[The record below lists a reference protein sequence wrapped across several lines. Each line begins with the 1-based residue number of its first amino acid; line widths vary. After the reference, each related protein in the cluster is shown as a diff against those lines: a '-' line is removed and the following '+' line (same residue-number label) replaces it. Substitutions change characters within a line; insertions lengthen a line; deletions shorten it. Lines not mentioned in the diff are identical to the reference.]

1 VGIRVTLRPVA
12 WAEWLDRVF
21 AKANYDMSIV
31 AHVERNDM
39 AIYANPDY
47 YFKFNNAQYQG
58 LITQASEA
66 RTQAARNTAL
76 RKAARILNDQH
87 ASDWLWLLP
96 NLQVAK
102 TNVTGFPLNAVGDAY
117 SVADVIK
124 K

>member
-1 VGIRVTLRPVA
+1 
-12 WAEWLDRVF
+12 LDRVF

>member
-1 VGIRVTLRPVA
+1 
-12 WAEWLDRVF
+12 VF

-39 AIYANPDY
+39 AIYANPNY
-47 YFKFNNAQYQG
+47 YFKFNNAQYQA
-58 LITQASEA
+58 LVKQAAEA
-66 RTQAARNTAL
+66 RTQAARNNAL

-102 TNVTGFPLNAVGDAY
+102 TSVTGFPLNAVGDAY
-117 SVADVIK
+117 SVADVVK